1 MKQQAFHR
9 ESDDGLILIDC
20 KIVSHN
26 ATLALDT
33 GASHTTIDLSVMIL
47 AGYTIAESIKR
58 TKIETANGVIEA
70 YIFQIRKLT
79 AMKIVRTEIE
89 ICSYDFFAHQVL
101 TDIDGVLGLDFFKN
115 QKLCID
121 FKESLIT
128 IQ

>member
-1 MKQQAFHR
+1 M
-9 ESDDGLILIDC
+9 LILLVFILV
-20 KIVSHN
+20 KVIQIV
-26 ATLALDT
+26 DFYYE
-33 GASHTTIDLSVMIL
+33 TTDFSQRV
-47 AGYTIAESIKR
+47 
-58 TKIETANGVIEA
+58 
-70 YIFQIRKLT
+70 RKLT
-79 AMKIVRTEIE
+79 AMEIVRTEIE